1 MPMPRSF
8 LLVAVLSLVAAS
20 PAQALK
26 LTNRDTTEQKMTI
39 QENNG
44 SREQVLK
51 PAETIE
57 GFCNAGC
64 TIKMQDGEEYEFDG
78 NELVSIEE
86 GLIFLDEPGPQGSG
100 DAPKQ

>member
-1 MPMPRSF
+1 MPMPRSL
-8 LLVAVLSLVAAS
+8 LLVAALVLVAAS

-26 LTNRDTTEQKMTI
+26 LTNRDATEQKMTI

-44 SREQVLK
+44 ARDQALK

-78 NELVSIEE
+78 NEIVSIEE
-86 GLIFLDEPGPQGSG
+86 GLIFLDEPGAQGSA
-100 DAPKQ
+100 DAAKQ